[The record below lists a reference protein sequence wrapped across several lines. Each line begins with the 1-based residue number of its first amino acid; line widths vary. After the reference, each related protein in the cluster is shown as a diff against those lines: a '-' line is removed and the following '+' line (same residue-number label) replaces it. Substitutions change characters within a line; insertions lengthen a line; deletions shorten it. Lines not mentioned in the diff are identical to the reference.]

1 LAEQLTAHPYPLDA
15 LPVFLRDAVKEVQ
28 GFVQA
33 PAALVACSALAALS
47 LAAQGLVNVRRDAQ
61 LVGPVSLYLLSV
73 AELRAPAHGGHDF
86 GMMADSI
93 SGPWRTAFR
102 FDGGHFRGE
111 SETLSAMIP
120 KRLGL

>member
-1 LAEQLTAHPYPLDA
+1 VHCRSEQEAQALKAEL
-15 LPVFLRDAVKEVQ
+15 Q
-28 GFVQA
+28 GR
-33 PAALVACSALAALS
+33 LAAC
-47 LAAQGLVNVRRDAQ
+47 GLELHPTKTKVV
-61 LVGPVSLYLLSV
+61 Y
-73 AELRAPAHGGHDF
+73 LRAPAHGGHDF

-93 SGPWRTAFR
+93 SGPWRTAFL